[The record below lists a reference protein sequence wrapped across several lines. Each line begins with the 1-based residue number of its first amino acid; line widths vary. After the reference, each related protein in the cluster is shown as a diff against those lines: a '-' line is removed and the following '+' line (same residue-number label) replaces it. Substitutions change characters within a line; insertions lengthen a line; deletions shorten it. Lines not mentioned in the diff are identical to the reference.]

1 MDSVFLCLA
10 SGLVSG
16 TAAATTILIAGACM
30 GIAVAASATA
40 FAVHVSMSQLDH
52 LLQGVDPGG

>member
-16 TAAATTILIAGACM
+16 AAAATTKLIAGACV
-30 GIAVAASATA
+30 GVAVAASAAA

-52 LLQGVDPGG
+52 LLRV